1 MSCSKYIKTWDNDNT
16 VQDIMVSEPR
26 QGSMSYST
34 YITTWDSDPYEQ
46 VEDMIAKFVLK
57 PGTRVILAFAS
68 YNFSST
74 EYIPGLDALTLS
86 DLLKLCSLVHSKKA
100 KISLSIGGATY
111 PFANSDLYSR
121 PGDLAYNINTLLT
134 QCGFDGVDF
143 DIEDSSSGLPSDF
156 VNNAASM
163 INTLRSLNSS
173 LYITLTTPAQAWL
186 PNNYQYSLLNLT
198 LANINAWQPMEY
210 DLWIEPTSEYT
221 KQIQYDIDFYLT
233 TWHIDPTKII
243 LGLMPGKDDSGQI
256 LTLQN
261 TSDLTKFANTNFLQG
276 VMTWNA
282 YNDSTGCDGNL
293 PYDYSLEIQNAV
305 SDSKSICTIF

>member
-1 MSCSKYIKTWDNDNT
+1 
-16 VQDIMVSEPR
+16 
-26 QGSMSYST
+26 
-34 YITTWDSDPYEQ
+34 
-46 VEDMIAKFVLK
+46 MIAKCVLK

-68 YNFSST
+68 FNFSSN

-100 KISLSIGGATY
+100 NISLSIGGATY
-111 PFANSDLYSR
+111 PFANSELYSR
-121 PGDLAYNINTLLT
+121 PGDLANNINSLLT

-143 DIEDSSSGLPSDF
+143 DIEDASTGLPSDF
-156 VNNAASM
+156 VDNAASM
-163 INTLRSLNSS
+163 INTLRSLNRS

-186 PNNYQYSLLNLT
+186 PNSYQYSLLNMT

-210 DLWIEPTSEYT
+210 NLWIESTFDYSR
-221 KQIQYDIDFYLT
+221 QIKYDIDFYLS
-233 TWHIDPTKII
+233 TWLIDPSKII

-261 TSDLTKFANTNFLQG
+261 ALDLTKFANTNFLQG

-282 YNDSTGCDGNL
+282 YNDSIGCDGNL
-293 PYDYSLEIQNAV
+293 PYDYSLEIQNAFP
-305 SDSKSICTIF
+305 SSKSICAIF